1 MQVSTA
7 EFRKGLKIEL
17 DGQPYN
23 IVEFQHVKPGK
34 GGAFV
39 RTKLK
44 HLRLGRVVDRTF
56 RAGEKVGLVDYE
68 QRSMQYL
75 YKDDNFHFMNL
86 QTFEQIALDADVVG
100 EAASW
105 LKETMEVDVL
115 IINGVPAGVEVPN
128 FVELEVVKTD
138 PGLRG
143 DTASGGS
150 KPATLETGAVVQV
163 PALHQRGGGPPDR
176 HPHRGLHRAGLRGAV
191 NQREIRRL
199 ADLLR
204 DYGLTEVEVER
215 EGVRVRL
222 RREPAALAG
231 AFRPGPPSPR
241 RPSASPAVSA
251 ASAASE
257 AHLLTIEAPMVGT
270 FYRAPSPDAQPFVRD
285 GDRVKKGQVVCII
298 EAMKLMNEIESK
310 VAGRVVKV
318 LVENTQPVEY
328 GQPLFLLEP

>member
-1 MQVSTA
+1 
-7 EFRKGLKIEL
+7 
-17 DGQPYN
+17 
-23 IVEFQHVKPGK
+23 
-34 GGAFV
+34 
-39 RTKLK
+39 
-44 HLRLGRVVDRTF
+44 
-56 RAGEKVGLVDYE
+56 
-68 QRSMQYL
+68 
-75 YKDDNFHFMNL
+75 
-86 QTFEQIALDADVVG
+86 
-100 EAASW
+100 
-105 LKETMEVDVL
+105 
-115 IINGVPAGVEVPN
+115 
-128 FVELEVVKTD
+128 
-138 PGLRG
+138 
-143 DTASGGS
+143 
-150 KPATLETGAVVQV
+150 
-163 PALHQRGGGPPDR
+163 
-176 HPHRGLHRAGLRGAV
+176 V

-222 RREPAALAG
+222 RREPAAPSAG
-231 AFRPGPPSPR
+231 SVVAAPAA
-241 RPSASPAVSA
+241 ASPAVSA
-251 ASAASE
+251 VPAASE

>member
-1 MQVSTA
+1 M
-7 EFRKGLKIEL
+7 
-17 DGQPYN
+17 
-23 IVEFQHVKPGK
+23 
-34 GGAFV
+34 
-39 RTKLK
+39 
-44 HLRLGRVVDRTF
+44 
-56 RAGEKVGLVDYE
+56 
-68 QRSMQYL
+68 
-75 YKDDNFHFMNL
+75 
-86 QTFEQIALDADVVG
+86 
-100 EAASW
+100 
-105 LKETMEVDVL
+105 
-115 IINGVPAGVEVPN
+115 
-128 FVELEVVKTD
+128 
-138 PGLRG
+138 
-143 DTASGGS
+143 
-150 KPATLETGAVVQV
+150 
-163 PALHQRGGGPPDR
+163 
-176 HPHRGLHRAGLRGAV
+176 

-222 RREPAALAG
+222 RREPAALA
-231 AFRPGPPSPR
+231 APPAGSAV
-241 RPSASPAVSA
+241 SASAAAAPAVSA